1 MSNHARILLVEDETN
16 LRRTVTDLLKSD
28 GYVVESSGDG
38 LEAQNMAM
46 SHAYDLIILDV
57 MLPSKNGFDVCRH
70 LRKSGVNTPILMLTA
85 RSELNNK
92 VQGLKAGGDD
102 YLTKPFETPELQARV
117 EALLRRSTGPRA
129 ELKSYEFDGIHVD
142 FTSGRVTKN
151 GKSKSYE
158 FDGIHVDFTSGRV
171 TKNGKSIGLGERECR
186 LLRYLVERR
195 GTVLSRDE
203 LLQDVWGYK
212 SVPLTRTV
220 DVHIAWLR
228 QKIEDDPKNPQY
240 IVTVHGQGYRFSR

>member
-1 MSNHARILLVEDETN
+1 MSHARILLVEDEPN
-16 LRRTVTDLLKSD
+16 LRRTLTDLLKSD
-28 GYVVESSGDG
+28 GYVVQASGDG
-38 LEAQNMAM
+38 LEGQNLAM
-46 SHAYDLIILDV
+46 SQVFDLIILDV
-57 MLPSKNGFDVCRH
+57 MLPSRTGFDICRH
-70 LRKSGVNTPILMLTA
+70 LRKIGVNTPILMLTA

-92 VQGLKAGGDD
+92 VQGLKAGADD

-117 EALLRRSTGPRA
+117 EALLRRAASGLRA
-129 ELKSYEFDGIHVD
+129 EVRSYEFDGIQVD
-142 FTSGRVTKN
+142 FTTARVLKN
-151 GKSKSYE
+151 GKT
-158 FDGIHVDFTSGRV
+158 IT
-171 TKNGKSIGLGERECR
+171 LGERECR

-195 GTVLSRDE
+195 GMVLSRDE

-212 SVPLTRTV
+212 SIPLTRTV

>member
-1 MSNHARILLVEDETN
+1 MNHAHILLVEDEIN
-16 LRRTVTDLLKSD
+16 LRRTLSDLLKSD
-28 GYVVESSGDG
+28 GYTVQSSGDG
-38 LEAQNMAM
+38 LEAQEIAM
-46 SHAYDLIILDV
+46 SQPFDLIILDV

-92 VQGLKAGGDD
+92 VQGFKAGTDD

-117 EALLRRSTGPRA
+117 EALLRRAPAAGRQ
-129 ELKSYEFDGIHVD
+129 ELKTYEFDGIQVD
-142 FTSGRVTKN
+142 FTKARILKN
-151 GKSKSYE
+151 GQAT
-158 FDGIHVDFTSGRV
+158 D
-171 TKNGKSIGLGERECR
+171 LGERECR
-186 LLRYLVERR
+186 LLRYLIERK

-203 LLQDVWGYK
+203 LLQEVWGYK
-212 SVPLTRTV
+212 SIPLTRTV
-220 DVHIAWLR
+220 DVHVAWLR

>member
-1 MSNHARILLVEDETN
+1 MSRARILLVEDEPN
-16 LRRTVTDLLKSD
+16 LRRTVSDLLKSD
-28 GYVVESSGDG
+28 GYAVDSSGDG
-38 LEAQNMAM
+38 LEAQRMAL
-46 SHAYDLIILDV
+46 AEPFDLIILDV
-57 MLPSKNGFDVCRH
+57 MLPSRNGFDICRH
-70 LRKSGVNTPILMLTA
+70 LRRDGVNAPILMLTA

-92 VQGLKAGGDD
+92 VQGLKAGADD

-117 EALLRRSTGPRA
+117 EALLRRAASGTRPEVR
-129 ELKSYEFDGIHVD
+129 SYDFDGIHVD
-142 FTSGRVTKN
+142 FTTSRVVKD
-151 GKSKSYE
+151 GKT
-158 FDGIHVDFTSGRV
+158 IT
-171 TKNGKSIGLGERECR
+171 LGERECR

-195 GTVLSRDE
+195 GMVLSRDE

-212 SVPLTRTV
+212 SIPLTRTV